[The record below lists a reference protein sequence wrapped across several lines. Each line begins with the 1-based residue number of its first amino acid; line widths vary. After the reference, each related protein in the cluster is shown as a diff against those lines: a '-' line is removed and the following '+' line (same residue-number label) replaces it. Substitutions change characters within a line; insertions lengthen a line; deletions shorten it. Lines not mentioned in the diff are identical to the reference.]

1 MKGTDDDYRSGG
13 TGVAARGGH
22 GSWGRGVRADG
33 GAIQTFGARCRD
45 GCGVDDNEYGCRV
58 GFTLSELT

>member
-22 GSWGRGVRADG
+22 GSWGRGVHADG
-33 GAIQTFGARCRD
+33 GAIQTFG
-45 GCGVDDNEYGCRV
+45 VHEYGCRV